1 MHSNWRNAT
10 QWNKQGLP
18 LTTAS
23 DEACKLFDAIVT
35 QYTGWYDDE
44 SLGGMAGTLEKLKAA
59 DPNFVMGQVVA
70 NGLELLGTGRN
81 TRLDA
86 TLQADVQEMIS
97 LSIKSNG
104 ITARERKHVTA
115 LELWA
120 KGSTEQACS
129 VWEDILL
136 EHPHDVLAL
145 KFAHDTYFYLGYSY
159 QIRDSIARVLPHWKR
174 TEPLYGYVLGMHSFG
189 LEETNLYPEAETV
202 ARKAL
207 SMNPNDAWATHTL
220 CHVMEMTGR
229 QHEGIYMMEKT
240 KTYWTT
246 CGMLACHN
254 TWHWALYYIEL
265 GDYESALSLF
275 DTEVSR
281 RAEKSGSMLDMVDV
295 CSLLYR
301 LEMEGVDIGNRW
313 DNVYGVYKDHL
324 YDHVL
329 AFNDLHILMSCLG
342 ANQKSAV
349 AEMMTSIEEYI
360 SQGQGT
366 NKDVTAEVGETLFK
380 AFVAYNDGD
389 FASAVDF
396 VNPIRYKVHKIGG
409 SHAQRDLVSLFL
421 IQAAIKSHKKE
432 HHRLARA
439 LLNERRLWKVK
450 SPMTDRLIAKA
461 IEIHST

>member
-1 MHSNWRNAT
+1 E
-10 QWNKQGLP
+10 WNREGLP
-18 LTTAS
+18 LSTVS
-23 DEACKLFDAIVT
+23 DEACKLYDAIVT

-44 SLGGMAGTLEKLKAA
+44 SLGGMIGTLEKLKAA
-59 DPNFVMGQVVA
+59 DPNFIMGHVVA

-81 TRLDA
+81 VRLDSA
-86 TLQADVQEMIS
+86 LEADVQKMIR
-97 LSIKSNG
+97 LSISSDKIS
-104 ITARERKHVTA
+104 TRERNHVAA

-136 EHPHDVLAL
+136 EHPHDILAL
-145 KFAHDTYFYLGYSY
+145 KFAHDTYFYLGHSY
-159 QIRDSIARVLPHWKR
+159 QIRDSIARVLPYWKR
-174 TEPLYGYVLGMHSFG
+174 THPLYGYVLGMHSFG

-207 SMNPNDAWATHTL
+207 SINPNDAWATHTL

-240 KTYWTT
+240 NKYWTT

-254 TWHWALYYIEL
+254 HWHWALYYIEL

-275 DTEVSR
+275 DKQISR
-281 RAEKSGSMLDMVDV
+281 RAEKSGAMLDMVDV
-295 CSLLYR
+295 CSLLFR
-301 LEMEGVDIGNRW
+301 LEMEGIDVGSRW
-313 DNVYGVYKDHL
+313 DQVCDLYKSHL
-324 YDHVL
+324 HDHVL

-342 ANQKSAV
+342 ANQKSAI
-349 AEMMTSIEEYI
+349 AEMIASIENYI
-360 SQGQGT
+360 REEQGT
-366 NKDVTAEVGETLFK
+366 NKDVTAEVGEVLLK

-389 FASAVDF
+389 YAAAVDY
-396 VNPIRYKVHKIGG
+396 VNPVRYKVHLIGG
-409 SHAQRDLVSLFL
+409 SHAQRDLVNIFL

-439 LLNERRLWKVK
+439 LLNERRLWKPQ
-450 SPMTDRLIAKA
+450 SPMTDRLMAKA
-461 IEIHST
+461 IEIHSV